1 MKWWAAGLGV
11 TFKLAVIVAIAL
23 YALGSVRR

>member
-11 TFKLAVIVAIAL
+11 TCKLAVIVAIAL
-23 YALGSVRR
+23 YALGGLHR